1 MSPEVLRG
9 GGYGWKSDVW
19 SLGCMLY
26 ELAML
31 RSPFKGEGLNLY
43 SLFKKITNVR
53 GKQTVA
59 ERGIEDDRDK
69 LYLVLLMLCCP
80 PADGVEIK
88 AQAPINPTY

>member
-43 SLFKKITNVR
+43 SLFQKITNVR
-53 GKQTVA
+53 GTDNTYTVA
-59 ERGIEDDRDK
+59 ERGII
-69 LYLVLLMLCCP
+69 Y
-80 PADGVEIK
+80 I
-88 AQAPINPTY
+88 Y